1 MTTQEIFK
9 LLDAGYTKDEIAALE
24 AQPQPE
30 PAPAPQPEPA
40 PAPQPEPKPESWA
53 EVEKKIADMIRPM
66 QENLDKTLKAIQAAN
81 VKGAVGGKTE
91 SVTVE
96 SVVADFFGKPQ
107 KGGK

>member
-30 PAPAPQPEPA
+30 QQPEQ
-40 PAPQPEPKPESWA
+40 QPGSWEA
-53 EVEKKIADMIRPM
+53 VEKKIADMIRPM

>member
-1 MTTQEIFK
+1 MTTQELFK

-24 AQPQPE
+24 AMPEQKQSEEATPDQPE
-30 PAPAPQPEPA
+30 EAAAPG
-40 PAPQPEPKPESWA
+40 SWA
-53 EVEKKIADMIRPM
+53 DVEKMIADMIKPM

-81 VKGAVGGKTE
+81 VKNAVGGKTE

>member
-9 LLDAGYTKDEIAALE
+9 LLDAGYTKDEISALE
-24 AQPQPE
+24 AQPEPKPQPDPEPKQQPE
-30 PAPAPQPEPA
+30 
-40 PAPQPEPKPESWA
+40 PEPKPESWA
-53 EVEKKIADMIRPM
+53 AVEKTIADMIKPM

>member
-1 MTTQEIFK
+1 MTTQELFK

-24 AQPQPE
+24 PQPE
-30 PAPAPQPEPA
+30 PEPEPQPE
-40 PAPQPEPKPESWA
+40 PQPEPKPESWA
-53 EVEKKIADMIRPM
+53 AVEKMIADIIKPM

>member
-1 MTTQEIFK
+1 MTTAEIIS
-9 LLDAGYTKDEIAALE
+9 LINAGYTKAEIE
-24 AQPQPE
+24 AMDAKPEQMQPE
-30 PAPAPQPEPA
+30 EGQPEEG
-40 PAPQPEPKPESWA
+40 QPEEKNAPGSWA
-53 EVEKKIADMIRPM
+53 DVEKMIADMIKPM